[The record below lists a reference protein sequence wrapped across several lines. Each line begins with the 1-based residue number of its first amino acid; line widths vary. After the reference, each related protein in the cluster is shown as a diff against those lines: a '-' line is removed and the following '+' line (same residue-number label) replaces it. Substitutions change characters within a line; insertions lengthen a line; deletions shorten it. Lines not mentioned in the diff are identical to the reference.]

1 MKKLNILIT
10 FLTFVL
16 FSACGF
22 KVIDQNLLKNF
33 YIEEITLKGDKKIN
47 YTIKNKLNTEATN
60 FKENKQPVA
69 VTINSKIEKTIKEK
83 NIKNKITKYNVKI
96 TVDVNYTVLK
106 KKISKKFSII
116 KEGDYDVANKYS
128 KTLTNEK
135 NLVKTLS
142 KDIPDKIINNLF
154 INIDEL

>member
-47 YTIKNKLNTEATN
+47 YTIKNKLNTEVTN

-69 VTINSKIEKTIKEK
+69 VSINSKIEKTIKEK

-96 TVDVNYTVLK
+96 TVDVDYTVLK

>member
-1 MKKLNILIT
+1 MRKLNILVT
-10 FLTFVL
+10 FLTFML

-60 FKENKQPVA
+60 FKENRQPVT

-96 TVDVNYTVLK
+96 IVDVDYTVLK

-135 NLVKTLS
+135 NLIRTLS

>member
-47 YTIKNKLNTEATN
+47 YTIKNKLNSYDSL
-60 FKENKQPVA
+60 
-69 VTINSKIEKTIKEK
+69 VTA
-83 NIKNKITKYNVKI
+83 KNKIKKETAYKFKNIMPDLYKDFTK
-96 TVDVNYTVLK
+96 
-106 KKISKKFSII
+106 
-116 KEGDYDVANKYS
+116 
-128 KTLTNEK
+128 
-135 NLVKTLS
+135 
-142 KDIPDKIINNLF
+142 NN
-154 INIDEL
+154 

>member
-83 NIKNKITKYNVKI
+83 NIKKILHN
-96 TVDVNYTVLK
+96 
-106 KKISKKFSII
+106 
-116 KEGDYDVANKYS
+116 
-128 KTLTNEK
+128 
-135 NLVKTLS
+135 
-142 KDIPDKIINNLF
+142 
-154 INIDEL
+154 